1 MDRMT
6 NAKEWITRK
15 ETAELMGV
23 TVATVDYRVR
33 TGKITEYRDGLN
45 RLRFNRAEV
54 ERLLTPVAQP
64 HPAGP
69 VAVVSS
75 DR

>member
-1 MDRMT
+1 MGDMT
-6 NAKEWITRK
+6 NETEWITRK
-15 ETAELMGV
+15 ETAAMMGV

-33 TGKITEYRDGLN
+33 TGKITEYRDGFG
-45 RLRFNRAEV
+45 RLRFNRE
-54 ERLLTPVAQP
+54 EIEKLMT
-64 HPAGP
+64 P

>member
-1 MDRMT
+1 MT
-6 NAKEWITRK
+6 NKNEWITRK
-15 ETAELMGV
+15 ETAALMGV

-33 TGKITEYRDGLN
+33 TGKITEYRDGLG
-45 RLRFNRAEV
+45 RLRFNRAEI
-54 ERLLTPVAQP
+54 EKLLT
-64 HPAGP
+64 P

>member
-1 MDRMT
+1 MGTMT
-6 NAKEWITRK
+6 NKNEWITRK
-15 ETAELMGV
+15 ETAAMMGV

-33 TGKITEYRDGLN
+33 TGKITEYRDGFG
-45 RLRFNRAEV
+45 RLRFNRTEI
-54 ERLLTPVAQP
+54 EKLMT
-64 HPAGP
+64 P